1 MRINGTCQGLTARGG
16 LATCPSKQLYCV
28 LVPKQMAAQ
37 QDLAR
42 DFRDSVIAPR
52 MWQPLFCTA
61 ARGRVR
67 VLMQSSKRYH

>member
-1 MRINGTCQGLTARGG
+1 MRTNGTCQGLTARGG

-42 DFRDSVIAPR
+42 DFRDSVAPR
-52 MWQPLFCTA
+52 MCLPLFCVA
-61 ARGRVR
+61 ARGRGR